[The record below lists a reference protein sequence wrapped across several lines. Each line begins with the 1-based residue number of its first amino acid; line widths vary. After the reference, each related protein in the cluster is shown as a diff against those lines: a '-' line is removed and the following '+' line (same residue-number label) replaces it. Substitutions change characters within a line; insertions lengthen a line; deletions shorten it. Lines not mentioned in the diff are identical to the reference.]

1 MKMLRGILLISV
13 MGACFFLCKAPDAFA
28 LYRDDISIE
37 EAEELISSEREK
49 SRIELKKRQVETEE
63 EILKFEEAVTAEEKQ
78 VPPSAGLAQKRPC
91 GLNKKIVIAVVCLVI
106 VIAIVFG
113 KKFLSTSKPQ
123 ND

>member
-1 MKMLRGILLISV
+1 MKMLRGVLLISV
-13 MGACFFLCKAPDAFA
+13 MGACFFLCRAPDVFG

-37 EAEELISSEREK
+37 EAEKLISSERER

-63 EILKFEEAVTAEEKQ
+63 EILKFEGVTTAEEKQ
-78 VPPSAGLAQKRPC
+78 VAPSVSLAKKAPSS
-91 GLNKKIVIAVVCLVI
+91 LNKKIVIAVVCLVI

-113 KKFLSTSKPQ
+113 NKLLSTNKPQ

>member
-13 MGACFFLCKAPDAFA
+13 MGVCFFLCKAPDVFA

-49 SRIELKKRQVETEE
+49 SRIELKKREVETEE
-63 EILKFEEAVTAEEKQ
+63 EILEFKEAAAVEEKQ
-78 VPPSAGLAQKRPC
+78 VPPSAGLAKKRPC
-91 GLNKKIVIAVVCLVI
+91 GLNKKIVIAVVCLII

-113 KKFLSTSKPQ
+113 KKLLSTSKPQ